1 MVLLIR
7 EVQQSGAMLIEPHG
21 DGFCTLYVDDHAAAV
36 CEYKGN
42 AMITI
47 HGGMRPFGFGFRK
60 AELIIEV
67 IEDIKQF
74 VSEQRKIK
82 EEEAAKKAKEEG

>member
-1 MVLLIR
+1 
-7 EVQQSGAMLIEPHG
+7 
-21 DGFCTLYVDDHAAAV
+21 
-36 CEYKGN
+36 
-42 AMITI
+42 
-47 HGGMRPFGFGFRK
+47 MRPFGFGFRK